1 MRKIS
6 LKYFVLEAMTW
17 RLLSIGQEVTTNI
30 FLLVPFS
37 FFQILSYYLYGGV
50 PYSHLIIY
58 NRSCSLCHRTLL
70 QDVTILITHLSL
82 LAVWIP
88 RPPWSPLFQ
97 PWFQQTNLR
106 DLTRSLLLNG
116 SPHRRPTEGS
126 DKHRLQTLKQN
137 ERPVQIWNHLP
148 RAKVENYRATLRGH
162 GDGIQGST
170 AAIWKMVPFWT
181 AWFHLPAR
189 VPNLEP
195 GSKWQSYRIRAWKY
209 KCLISHGLDFV
220 CNFKSDRGQN
230 SPIFSN
236 KRSTRRFAVFTYWGL
251 HSCMR
256 SFIKYGLTYIPPRTS
271 RRAAQAPNG
280 REWIWISTVRSPGKA
295 GRILLWARPKMPF
308 LPGWLFH
315 YLLSL
320 SWETLP
326 LVVTWSK

>member
-1 MRKIS
+1 MPRCHSIHIWEHSRATSKERKVDVVPGCRRPVS
-6 LKYFVLEAMTW
+6 H
-17 RLLSIGQEVTTNI
+17 Q
-30 FLLVPFS
+30 PFS
-37 FFQILSYYLYGGV
+37 PG
-50 PYSHLIIY
+50 
-58 NRSCSLCHRTLL
+58 C
-70 QDVTILITHLSL
+70 
-82 LAVWIP
+82 LAP
-88 RPPWSPLFQ
+88 ASFTFRRGES
-97 PWFQQTNLR
+97 NLR
-106 DLTRSLLLNG
+106 KCLTPSVC
-116 SPHRRPTEGS
+116 SHRRPTEGS
-126 DKHRLQTLKQN
+126 DKHRLQTLKQK

-148 RAKVENYRATLRGH
+148 RAKVENYRATLWGH

-170 AAIWKMVPFWT
+170 AAIWKMVPFLT

-189 VPNLEP
+189 VPSLEP
-195 GSKWQSYRIRAWKY
+195 GSKWQSYRIRVWKY

-220 CNFKSDRGQN
+220 CNFKSGWGQN

-236 KRSTRRFAVFTYWGL
+236 KRSARRFAVFMSWVL

-256 SFIKYGLTYIPPRTS
+256 SFIKYGLTYVPRTS
-271 RRAAQAPNG
+271 RSAAQASNG
-280 REWIWISTVRSPGKA
+280 REWVRISTVRSLGKA